1 MKFNGDGIL
10 IYDNKKLTLNY
21 GGVSATVAYP
31 KALFLSHHNQRV
43 GSVFGGC
50 YYLALFLREV
60 EIRLFEEG
68 AFVEIKEVKPCTW
81 DLNSKRRKR

>member
-1 MKFNGDGIL
+1 VKFKRDGIL
-10 IYDNKKLTLNY
+10 MYDGEKLSIHY
-21 GGVSATVAYP
+21 GGVSATVAHP
-31 KALFLSHHNQRV
+31 KALFLSHHGQRI

-68 AFVEIKEVKPCTW
+68 AFVEVKEVE
-81 DLNSKRRKR
+81 NVREA

>member
-1 MKFNGDGIL
+1 MKFKGDGIL

-21 GGVSATVAYP
+21 GGVSATVAHP
-31 KALFLSHHNQRV
+31 KALFLSHYGQRI

-60 EIRLFEEG
+60 EIKLIEDG
-68 AFVEIKEVKPCTW
+68 ALVEVKEVG
-81 DLNSKRRKR
+81 NEV